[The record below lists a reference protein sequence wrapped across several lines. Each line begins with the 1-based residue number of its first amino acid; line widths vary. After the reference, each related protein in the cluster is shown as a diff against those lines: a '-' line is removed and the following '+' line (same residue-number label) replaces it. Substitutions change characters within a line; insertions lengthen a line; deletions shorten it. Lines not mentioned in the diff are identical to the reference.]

1 MERRIYNI
9 YKVFY
14 RWDFM
19 KLLKRVIKDMYY
31 RFKDD
36 DVIALSSQLSYSF
49 ITAFFPFLIFLLSI
63 TAFTNV
69 NTEVVLENLKVI
81 LPNDAYNLIDKIVVE
96 VLGTRSGNL
105 LSLSLLSALIS
116 AASGI
121 MGVIRGLNKA
131 YDEPEKRGMIK
142 VWLISVLGTVGITI
156 TVTLSLIFLIFG
168 GLLGNYLQCCYRL
181 ADIYRAIWDILRL
194 IISILILVMIFTA
207 IYYYLPSRRLRW
219 REVVPGAVFSSA
231 GWLISSILFSL
242 YVNNFSNYSK
252 FYGSLGA
259 VFMIMTWLYMSSVM
273 IIMGGELNASLVFNR
288 MEKEKSKVE

>member
-1 MERRIYNI
+1 MS
-9 YKVFY
+9 F
-14 RWDFM
+14 
-19 KLLKRVIKDMYY
+19 LKRVIKDMYY

-49 ITAFFPFLIFLLSI
+49 ITAFFPFLIFLLSVA
-63 TAFTNV
+63 AFSNV
-69 NTEVVLENLKVI
+69 NTDVVLENLKVI
-81 LPNDAYNLIDKIVVE
+81 LPKDAYNLIDRIVVE

-105 LSLSLLSALIS
+105 LSLSLLSALVS
-116 AASGI
+116 AATGI

-131 YDEPEKRGMIK
+131 YDEPEKRGVIK

-156 TVTLSLIFLIFG
+156 TITLSIILLIFG

-194 IISILILVMIFTA
+194 VISILVMVMIFSA
-207 IYYYLPSRRLRW
+207 IYYYFPSRRLRW
-219 REVVPGAVFSSA
+219 REVAPGAIFSSI
-231 GWLISSILFSL
+231 GWIASSILFSL
-242 YVNNFSNYSK
+242 YVNNFGNYSK

-259 VFMIMTWLYMSSVM
+259 IFILMSWLYISSVI

-288 MEKEKSKVE
+288 IKKEKSHEKQK